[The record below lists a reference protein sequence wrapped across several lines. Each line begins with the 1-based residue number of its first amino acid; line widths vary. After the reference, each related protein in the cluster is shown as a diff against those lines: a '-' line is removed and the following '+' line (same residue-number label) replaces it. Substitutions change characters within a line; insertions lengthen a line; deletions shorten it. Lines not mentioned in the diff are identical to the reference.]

1 MRKKW
6 KKTKRQK
13 QRNMVSYIAV
23 GTRDAQVA
31 SIIFYLPTTPHK
43 LIEVTS
49 SVFCYSG
56 KDLYT
61 PRTILSRLLPG
72 FVRSCS
78 VTQRATRHRGIC
90 WLSNELVYELGKN
103 RLCSCRLR
111 LCPSFSTKI
120 DRPRLRYRCRRRLRR
135 PLNVEKR
142 STFARCSKRYVPIRP
157 FPEPLLQP
165 SFQGQKGSLSVR
177 FSVSYHATVSS

>member
-1 MRKKW
+1 MRKEKW
-6 KKTKRQK
+6 KKRKRQK
-13 QRNMVSYIAV
+13 QRDVVSYIAV

-56 KDLYT
+56 KDSYT

-120 DRPRLRYRCRRRLRR
+120 DRPRLRCRCRRR
-135 PLNVEKR
+135 PVEKR

-165 SFQGQKGSLSVR
+165 SFQGQKGSLSV
-177 FSVSYHATVSS
+177 SYHATVSS

>member
-1 MRKKW
+1 MA
-6 KKTKRQK
+6 
-13 QRNMVSYIAV
+13 SYIAV

-56 KDLYT
+56 KDSCT

-90 WLSNELVYELGKN
+90 LVVEWT
-103 RLCSCRLR
+103 RLR
-111 LCPSFSTKI
+111 TREERGLLVSLAIVSIVFDEKRSSPS
-120 DRPRLRYRCRRRLRR
+120 P
-135 PLNVEKR
+135 VEKR
-142 STFARCSKRYVPIRP
+142 STLARCSKRYVPIRP
-157 FPEPLLQP
+157 FPEPLSQP

-177 FSVSYHATVSS
+177 LSVSCHATVSS

>member
-1 MRKKW
+1 MA
-6 KKTKRQK
+6 
-13 QRNMVSYIAV
+13 SYIAV

-56 KDLYT
+56 KDSCT

-90 WLSNELVYELGKN
+90 LVVEWT
-103 RLCSCRLR
+103 RLR
-111 LCPSFSTKI
+111 TREERGLLVSFAIVSIVFDENRSSSSPLPLSTSSPS
-120 DRPRLRYRCRRRLRR
+120 P
-135 PLNVEKR
+135 VEKR
-142 STFARCSKRYVPIRP
+142 STLARYSKRYVPIRP

-177 FSVSYHATVSS
+177 LSVSCHATVSS

>member
-6 KKTKRQK
+6 KETKRQK
-13 QRNMVSYIAV
+13 QGDMVSYIVV

-56 KDLYT
+56 KDSYT

-90 WLSNELVYELGKN
+90 WLSNELVYELGKTV
-103 RLCSCRLR
+103 LV
-111 LCPSFSTKI
+111 SF
-120 DRPRLRYRCRRRLRR
+120 
-135 PLNVEKR
+135 
-142 STFARCSKRYVPIRP
+142 
-157 FPEPLLQP
+157 
-165 SFQGQKGSLSVR
+165 
-177 FSVSYHATVSS
+177 ATVSIVFDENRSSSSPLSLSTSSPSPR